1 MDKFEQKL
9 EYFQQ
14 CEDEQIAKQ
23 RAKLAYALRHKAKEE
38 AAKYRDEHKQG
49 YCPHCF
55 ILLTPD
61 YHCDCCGYTKEVS
74 K

>member
-9 EYFQQ
+9 EYFQ
-14 CEDEQIAKQ
+14 ERGDEQIARQ
-23 RAKLAYALRHKAKEE
+23 HALRRKDKEE

-55 ILLTPD
+55 VLLTPD
-61 YHCDCCGYTKEVS
+61 YHCDCCGYTKEAG

>member
-1 MDKFEQKL
+1 MNKSEERL
-9 EYFQQ
+9 EYFHE

-23 RAKLAYALRHKAKEE
+23 RAKLAYALKCRDYEE

-61 YHCDCCGYTKEVS
+61 YHCDCCGYTKEAG

>member
-23 RAKLAYALRHKAKEE
+23 RAKLAYALKCRDYEE
-38 AAKYRDEHKQG
+38 AAKYRDEHKQ
-49 YCPHCF
+49 
-55 ILLTPD
+55 
-61 YHCDCCGYTKEVS
+61 
-74 K
+74 